1 MHVVR
6 RLSLRPLLWSAIVAL
21 GAAVGGL
28 LALWSFSAG
37 YRLSVGTI
45 TLSVSPFHRGAL
57 DVYVPLVDWGVRFP
71 GVALPARLNV
81 GVQAVDREAAAS
93 IAQGGLATI
102 DALRHEASDAIAD
115 YLKLLALIAGAASV
129 ALGLLVAAAV
139 RPLRNAVDAALATVP
154 TPDPADAE
162 PPAARA
168 AEAVA
173 EPDPAAA
180 PLLADDV
187 PATDP
192 AAEPP
197 PLRTRT
203 ARRLARNRWWAIP
216 VVTVALGWVAAVALL
231 LAPRGDLPDPVYYA
245 HGADIPV
252 ALEAISSVERS
263 SNQVSASFADQIKGL
278 ARLVIDPGK
287 RPDLSER
294 PRLTVASD
302 MHNNVLLTPTLR
314 QAAAGGP
321 VLFVGDLTDTGSPL
335 EVSAVRSV
343 VTTGKPFVMIGGN
356 HDSDRELR
364 TLAREGAIVLT
375 SRGRLL
381 PGGRHGEMTVR
392 VDGLRVAGYG
402 SPNLRRASSGY
413 RDRGTK
419 ITEAE
424 KAAFAAWF
432 ARVADDVDV
441 VMVHEPSLAA
451 PVIDQ
456 LRAERSDRA
465 AGGRRGARGKPRS
478 ILFVL
483 GDSHQPSV
491 DAADGVL
498 AVNGGTVG
506 AGGTGNL
513 AEGEDAS
520 LAIVT
525 YGARPFDPLAVDLVT
540 LNPGT
545 GETVARRVRI
555 GAAPVSVSGTP
566 GPGGESS
573 R

>member
-1 MHVVR
+1 MRVLR
-6 RLSLRPLLWSAIVAL
+6 RLSLRSLLWSALVAF

-71 GVALPARLNV
+71 GVSLPARLNV

-93 IAQGGLATI
+93 IAQGGRSTI
-102 DALRHEASDAIAD
+102 DVLRSEASAAIAD
-115 YLKLLALIAGAASV
+115 YLKLLALIAGAASA

-139 RPLRNAVDAALATVP
+139 RPLRRSVDAMLEKVP
-154 TPDPADAE
+154 AP
-162 PPAARA
+162 A
-168 AEAVA
+168 AEAADPRSAEVTEPGA
-173 EPDPAAA
+173 EPEPAAA

-197 PLRTRT
+197 PLRTRL
-203 ARRLARNRWWAIP
+203 AQRLVLNRWWVIP

-231 LAPRGDLPDPVYYA
+231 LAPRGDLPNPVYYA

-252 ALEAISSVERS
+252 ALEAITSVERS
-263 SNQVSASFADQIKGL
+263 SNAVSASFAEQIKGL
-278 ARLVIDPGK
+278 ARLVIDPGG
-287 RPDLSER
+287 RPDLSRR

-321 VLFVGDLTDTGSPL
+321 VLFAGDLTDTGSPL
-335 EVSAVRSV
+335 EVSAVQSV
-343 VTTGKPFVMIGGN
+343 VTAGKPFVMVAGN
-356 HDSDRELR
+356 HDSDRGLR
-364 TLAREGAIVLT
+364 TLARAGAIVLT

-381 PGGRHGEMTVR
+381 PDGRHGAMAVR

-402 SPNLRRASSGY
+402 SPNLRRARNGY
-413 RDRGTK
+413 RDRGTA
-419 ITEAE
+419 ITAADE
-424 KAAFAAWF
+424 AAFAAWF
-432 ARVADDVDV
+432 AEVADDVDV
-441 VMVHEPSLAA
+441 VMVHEPSLAE
-451 PVIDQ
+451 PVIDR
-456 LRAERSDRA
+456 LRTERRDRDDRVERRS
-465 AGGRRGARGKPRS
+465 GGRPRA

-483 GDSHQPSV
+483 GDTHQPSV
-491 DAADGVL
+491 GADERVL
-498 AVNGGTVG
+498 AVNGGTIG

-513 AEGEDAS
+513 TEGQDAS

-525 YGARPFDPLAVDLVT
+525 YDKRPFDPLAVDLVT
-540 LNPGT
+540 LDPGT

-555 GAAPVSVSGTP
+555 TDDAPVSVDEGAP
-566 GPGGESS
+566 AGD
-573 R
+573 